1 LFRLAQLKQICARL
15 APNMANRSTS
25 GAAAAETADA
35 RKTLKKPR
43 VRLRDIFGPGLITG
57 ASDDDPSGIATY
69 SQAGAQFGYGLG
81 WTMIFTYPLMSSVQ
95 MISARIGRTTGH
107 GIAGNLR
114 RHYPAWLTTS
124 LVALLLIANTINIGA
139 NLGAMADATA
149 LVSGLHPALF
159 LVAFAAFCALSEVF
173 MRYGN
178 YVRVLKWLTLALM
191 AYVITLFLVDVPW
204 GRALTGLVIPD
215 VTLNEAALTMI
226 VAIFGTTI
234 SPYLFFWQASQEAQD
249 VREFDG
255 REPLKRAP
263 KDGPAELRRI
273 ELDTLAGMAAS
284 NLVALAIIL
293 TAAATL
299 NANGITDITTSAE
312 AAAALEPVAGT
323 YASSV
328 FALGIVGTGLLA
340 VPVLAGS
347 AAYALGEALRWPVG
361 LDCKPRRAKAFYGTI
376 VAATAVGALIN
387 FTPINPIKALFWA
400 AVINGVV
407 AVPVMTVMMLMAS
420 RKSIM
425 GKFSIGGS
433 LRVFGWI
440 ATGAMAAA
448 VVAMIWGMVG

>member
-1 LFRLAQLKQICARL
+1 
-15 APNMANRSTS
+15 MANRDPTP
-25 GAAAAETADA
+25 APAAEQKRR
-35 RKTLKKPR
+35 RKAFKKPQ

-124 LVALLLIANTINIGA
+124 LVTLLLIANTINIGA
-139 NLGAMADATA
+139 DLGAMADATA
-149 LVSGLHPALF
+149 LVSGLPGPIF
-159 LVAFAAFCALSEVF
+159 LVLFAAFCALSEVF

-178 YVRVLKWLTLALM
+178 YVRVLKWLALALL
-191 AYVITLFLVDVPW
+191 AYVVTLFLVDVPW
-204 GRALTGLVIPD
+204 GQALRGLVIPD
-215 VTLNEAALTMI
+215 VSIDQAALTMI

-234 SPYLFFWQASQEAQD
+234 SPYLFFWQASQEAED
-249 VREFDG
+249 VREFDD
-255 REPLKRAP
+255 REPLKCAP
-263 KDGPAELRRI
+263 EDGRAELKRI
-273 ELDTLAGMAAS
+273 ELDTFAGMAAS
-284 NLVALAIIL
+284 NFVALAIIL

-299 NANGITDITTSAE
+299 NTHGITEISTSAD
-312 AAAALEPVAGT
+312 AAAALEPVAGA
-323 YASSV
+323 YASTV

-347 AAYALGEALRWPVG
+347 AAYGLGEAMRWPVG
-361 LDCKPRRAKAFYGTI
+361 LDCKPKRAKAFYGTI
-376 VAATAVGALIN
+376 VAATAVGALMN
-387 FTPINPIKALFWA
+387 FTPIDPMKALYWA

-407 AVPVMTVMMLMAS
+407 AVPVMAVMMLMAQ

-425 GKFSIGGS
+425 GVFTIPTS
-433 LRVFGWI
+433 LKLFGWI
-440 ATGAMAAA
+440 ATGVMAAA
-448 VVAMIWGMVG
+448 AAAMFWSMSG